1 MGRNVVQAEIE
12 VPFTDLG
19 AMARQVWPDI
29 EAEFVTALLDAR
41 YIGGAAVA
49 RFEQLWA
56 AYCATSHAVG
66 VGNGTDALQ
75 LVLHALRIGAGDEVI
90 VPANTFIATAAAV
103 VRAGAT
109 PVFVDVDDDTLL
121 LTPET
126 VRIALTSRTRAVMAV
141 HLYGNMP
148 DLSALAALCEG
159 AGLHLIE
166 DAAQAHGATWE
177 GRRAGSF
184 GTAGCFSFYPG
195 KNLGAFGDAGAVT
208 TDDPD
213 LADTIRALANHGR
226 ANGDHYH
233 HSYVGGNSRLDTL
246 QAIALTGKLT
256 HNDAWTDS
264 RIAMAERYRK
274 NLAATPGLRI
284 PEVDSR
290 ARHVYHLMIVR
301 VPHRD
306 RVQQLLAARGIA
318 TGVHYPVPCH
328 HQPPLRRFAARA
340 LPVAERAAGELLSLP
355 LFPHMSTDQVDR
367 ASEVL
372 TDVLQEV
379 TRS

>member
-1 MGRNVVQAEIE
+1 
-12 VPFTDLG
+12 
-19 AMARQVWPDI
+19 
-29 EAEFVTALLDAR
+29 
-41 YIGGAAVA
+41 
-49 RFEQLWA
+49 
-56 AYCATSHAVG
+56 
-66 VGNGTDALQ
+66 
-75 LVLHALRIGAGDEVI
+75 
-90 VPANTFIATAAAV
+90 
-103 VRAGAT
+103 
-109 PVFVDVDDDTLL
+109 VFVDVDDDTLL

-126 VRIALTSRTRAVMAV
+126 VRMALTPRTRAVMAV

-148 DLSALAALCEG
+148 DLSALVALCEG

-177 GRRAGSF
+177 SRRAGSF

-208 TDDPD
+208 TDDSD
-213 LADTIRALANHGR
+213 LADIIRALANHGR
-226 ANGDHYH
+226 ADGDHYH
-233 HSYVGGNSRLDTL
+233 HTYVGGNSRLDTL
-246 QAIALTGKLT
+246 QAIALTGKLA

-264 RIAMAERYRK
+264 RIALAERYRK

-355 LFPHMSTDQVDR
+355 LYPHMSTDQVDR